1 MDNLRIF
8 ATVFIVAIIT
18 LISFFQMQLRGYE
31 KIGRMEEW
39 VLYIDQ
45 PDNCSTIEELIYS
58 DEVYSYYLPCNS
70 SSSYIV
76 KSGFEE
82 KDLIYALEENLI
94 SIEDL
99 ESLINIKVQEK

>member
-1 MDNLRIF
+1 MDNVRVVG
-8 ATVFIVAIIT
+8 TVFLVIIIAV
-18 LISFFQMQLRGYE
+18 LSLFQMQIRGYE

-39 VLYIDQ
+39 VLYFDKD
-45 PDNCSTIEELIYS
+45 DNCTTIEELIFTDGTYN
-58 DEVYSYYLPCNS
+58 YYLPCNM

-82 KDLIYALEENLI
+82 KGLIRALEDNLI

-99 ESLINIKVQEK
+99 ELLIYIIVEEK

>member
-8 ATVFIVAIIT
+8 GTVIIVTIIAI
-18 LISFFQMQLRGYE
+18 LSLFQMQLRGYE

-39 VLYIDQ
+39 VLYIDE
-45 PDNCSTIEELIYS
+45 PDNCTKVEELIYT
-58 DEVYSYYLPCNS
+58 DEVYNYYLPCNM

-82 KDLIYALEENLI
+82 KALINALEENLI

-99 ESLINIKVQEK
+99 VVLIDINVKEE